1 MVKQLHVV
9 LQNHEY
15 TINKYTS
22 IEH

>member
-15 TINKYTS
+15 TINKYTTT
-22 IEH
+22 EH

>member
-15 TINKYTS
+15 TINKYTA

>member
-1 MVKQLHVV
+1 MVKQLDVV

-15 TINKYTS
+15 TINKYTT

>member
-15 TINKYTS
+15 TINKYSS

>member
-1 MVKQLHVV
+1 LVKQLHVV

-15 TINKYTS
+15 TINKYSS

>member
-15 TINKYTS
+15 TINKYTT

>member
-15 TINKYTS
+15 TINKHTT